1 MHLHLN
7 NGRQL
12 ATPLLVLIQGTS
24 KEKQTMSLC
33 SHLRG
38 SRGELQRQVCEE
50 RQVQEGANQIFLRLY
65 DPQPEEILELA
76 AGGAGSFTLHS
87 LEARQESAPAQD
99 SGRGTDFSMVQG
111 EEAGR

>member
-1 MHLHLN
+1 
-7 NGRQL
+7 
-12 ATPLLVLIQGTS
+12 
-24 KEKQTMSLC
+24 MSLC

-50 RQVQEGANQIFLRLY
+50 RNLQEGVNQVFLRLY

-87 LEARQESAPAQD
+87 LEARQETAPAQG
-99 SGRGTDFSMVQG
+99 SGVGTNFSTVQG